1 MQVLIDTHS
10 LLWFCLNDAQLSRA
24 AHDVMTDD
32 GNELFVSPASFWELA
47 IKISQGKYSLP
58 KPLDEFLHT
67 VLDEQNFNV
76 VPISVAHVASVSSLP
91 FHHKAPFDRMLV
103 AQSLVQDWPIV
114 SKDDSLDAYGVNRI
128 W

>member
-1 MQVLIDTHS
+1 MQLLLDTHT
-10 LLWFCLNDAQLSRA
+10 LLWFCLNDTQLSTA
-24 AHDVMTDD
+24 AKDVMVDD
-32 GNELFVSPASFWELA
+32 DNELFVSPASFWELA
-47 IKISQGKYSLP
+47 IKISQRKYAIP
-58 KPLDEFLHT
+58 KPLDTFLNT
-67 VLDEQNFNV
+67 ILDEQNFNV

-91 FHHKAPFDRMLV
+91 FHHKDPFDRMLV